1 MIELRFISKQDVTTQ
16 LATAI
21 EPLAKFQPL
30 SKIARSEMLHALH
43 VVWIN
48 ALCMQ
53 CSPHFRVGNTK
64 TSCNSSCTRTWT
76 ALYHLNNVFFFID
89 AFINITLG
97 CSANAG
103 KCTGISQWMVN
114 SSKHSLVWYSTVQKT
129 LLIFSYG
136 MNWITVTNTVH
147 INHICIFCNWICK
160 WHLEHNRHTEM
171 RICMGI
177 TATLYCRF
185 YCPCLYKTITVLFW
199 TSGASTV
206 TVM

>member
-1 MIELRFISKQDVTTQ
+1 MLEIHTTSFIRNSKAHPPQSGQFLLQKSEVCLSCKTTFQDERTYQLMVQNCTPHNDTKTQLKVAFHGGVVILVYPHMKLVCIINTFMIELRFISKQDVTTQ

-103 KCTGISQWMVN
+103 KCTGISQ
-114 SSKHSLVWYSTVQKT
+114 
-129 LLIFSYG
+129 
-136 MNWITVTNTVH
+136 
-147 INHICIFCNWICK
+147 
-160 WHLEHNRHTEM
+160 
-171 RICMGI
+171 
-177 TATLYCRF
+177 
-185 YCPCLYKTITVLFW
+185 
-199 TSGASTV
+199 
-206 TVM
+206 